1 MSRRGWLAA
10 LACVVGALVLAGCA
24 KRLPLDRAAL
34 LATQPRTLVVAQARS
49 PRVDAA
55 GLAKVGDPGLIFWTG
70 GAGAVMLAARA
81 QTANRRRVAWMN
93 SCGVEDPA
101 EEMRD
106 AIADDFAKTLS
117 LHLLESDRI
126 TDAKDPEQLINDY
139 GGADLIL
146 DIRTSKWGI
155 HQVNNKPSPNGLVRF
170 AVGYE
175 GTVRLIDARTRVVIA
190 QGACEIQFTNG
201 NDPPTLAELVADDCA
216 LLNKGLTLSAATC
229 AKRHRAALGL
239 E

>member
-1 MSRRGWLAA
+1 VSHRGWLAA
-10 LACVVGALVLAGCA
+10 LACVVDALVPAGCA
-24 KRLPLDRAAL
+24 KRLTLDRAAL
-34 LATQPRTLVVAQARS
+34 LASQPRTLVVAQARS

-55 GLAKVGDPGLIFWTG
+55 GLAKVGDPGLVFWSG
-70 GAGAVMLAARA
+70 GLGAVALAGRA
-81 QTANRRRVAWMN
+81 QVANRKRVAWMN

-101 EEMRD
+101 EEMRET
-106 AIADDFAKTLS
+106 IADDLANTLS
-117 LHLLESDRI
+117 LHLLESDRV
-126 TDAKDPEQLINDY
+126 TAAKDPEELIDDY

-146 DIRTSKWGI
+146 DIRTAKWGI

-175 GTVRLIDARTRVVIA
+175 GTVRLIDARTRAVIA
-190 QGACEIQFTNG
+190 QGTCEIQFTNG

-216 LLNKGLTLSAATC
+216 LLDRGLTLSAATC